1 MIAARVAALAVLAGC
16 AGAPRPSEPAP
27 PPPIDAGPDAIAIAA
42 PPPLPPPP
50 RWLRGSTHVH
60 AAPSGDSTTDPAAV
74 IAWYRD
80 HGYDFFVLTDH
91 NRVTTVAPA
100 GAGRLATVDDP
111 AAPLVLAGIE
121 LTYNPAACAAPPPPP
136 GGKCRIHV
144 NALGVTGR
152 PDGKLA
158 WADRAAT
165 TRRAMYA
172 AALAATATLG
182 GLAQL
187 NHPGWHWG
195 LTPDLLGALAADG
208 VVLFELANVQFTRWN
223 VGDPEHPGLEAQW
236 DMALGAGA
244 TVWAVASDDAHSYDG
259 HGKYPAGGGWVMVD
273 AARDADAIIS
283 ALAAGRF
290 YASTGVTLA
299 RAAAYDDE
307 LVVEV
312 AGDPAGHTIAF
323 VVDGAVVARHPGPL
337 ARHPIPP
344 VGSYVRATV
353 TRADGAQAWVQPVRR
368 PR

>member
-1 MIAARVAALAVLAGC
+1 VIAARVTALAVLAGC

-100 GAGRLATVDDP
+100 GLGRLATDDDP

-121 LTYNPAACAAPPPPP
+121 LTYNPAVCDAPPPPP

-236 DMALGAGA
+236 DLALGAGA

-273 AARDADAIIS
+273 AARDADAIIG

-299 RAAAYDDE
+299 RAAAYGDD

-344 VGSYVRATV
+344 AGSYVRATV